1 MNVYKEKKICFC
13 SFLKHKRLLWLMISL
28 SSSSDYEALLPFC
41 LSCSTSFITS
51 SGLVNQ
57 LWCPQCMIL
66 IAQSLPQLLSWSLFQ
81 VMLMFIFYKLN
92 IGPGLTDNQHWA
104 HWPTWFSLLEGVF
117 AQANVQIPHVQIY
130 VSVYLL
136 VLTFRCVHQRMLPRY
151 FGLHAFM
158 CVCMWLS
165 QALEADSH

>member
-1 MNVYKEKKICFC
+1 MNVYKEKKICFF

-92 IGPGLTDNQHWA
+92 IGPDWLITNTEHTDPHDSASWKGYLHRQMCKYPMCKYTSAYICLFWH
-104 HWPTWFSLLEGVF
+104 FVVCI
-117 AQANVQIPHVQIY
+117 NVCCLDI
-130 VSVYLL
+130 L
-136 VLTFRCVHQRMLPRY
+136 
-151 FGLHAFM
+151 
-158 CVCMWLS
+158 VCMRS
-165 QALEADSH
+165 CVSACDSAKL